1 VALATFGQNAD
12 AAPDKATISD
22 EGPLSLGYT
31 NSGRLVGGRLFRETS
46 FMTRVQ
52 HHRKSKVSWAL
63 PNLLTVLNRA
73 ARIVA
78 RKFPGSVLEIGE
90 LSRKDGGRITSHL
103 SHQSGRD
110 ADVAFYL
117 TDLDGAPIHGPR
129 FLRCDG
135 RGDGRDDP
143 TIRFDDQRNWEF
155 VRALLE
161 DPNEDVR
168 QIFIY
173 APLRARLLAYAA
185 KVKAPRQIR
194 AKAAAA
200 MMQPI
205 NALPH
210 DDHFHIRISCPLDQ
224 VERGCADLPLWR
236 APGSPD
242 EFGLEFLAG
251 EPRVRWSTPMGG
263 VPLENWGGMGRL
275 WSVDRAV
282 CDAGSL
288 TCGDTAGLL
297 CEDLADPAL
306 MASFPR
312 AAFELLAPP
321 AAPPSGVKPSVP
333 SMLATVA
340 ASPAAL
346 PTDAYSD
353 EGPGIVGD
361 SPLALGAQL
370 EAAGT
375 DGAREAA
382 APGTATAL
390 RLDMTEPRVL
400 TAADPRVAEPAPSA
414 AVAALLLCPTDAAR
428 LEASS
433 LRAKLSY
440 CSHEEPK
447 TCECPVAALGPAS
460 AVDPVGY
467 GPTGPSVLE

>member
-1 VALATFGQNAD
+1 VALAIVGQNAA
-12 AAPDKATISD
+12 AAPEKTTTSE
-22 EGPLSLGYT
+22 EGPLSFGFT
-31 NSGRLVGGRLFRETS
+31 NSGRLVGGRLFRETP

-73 ARIVA
+73 ARAVA

-110 ADVAFYL
+110 ADVGFYL
-117 TDLDGAPIHGPR
+117 TDLDGTPIRAPR

-161 DPNEDVR
+161 DPNEEVR

-173 APLRARLLAYAA
+173 APLRARLLAHAA

-210 DDHFHIRISCPLDQ
+210 DDHFHIRISCPMDQ
-224 VERGCADLPLWR
+224 LERGCADLPLWR

-242 EFGLEFLAG
+242 EFGPEFLAG

-263 VPLENWGGMGRL
+263 VPLENWGGMGKL
-275 WSVDRAV
+275 WSVERAV

-288 TCGDTAGLL
+288 ACSDAVGLR
-297 CEDLADPAL
+297 CEDLGDPAL

-312 AAFELLAPP
+312 SMFDIVAPR
-321 AAPPSGVKPSVP
+321 AAPSNDPKPSAP

-340 ASPAAL
+340 TSPALL
-346 PTDAYSD
+346 PSDAYAD
-353 EGPGIVGD
+353 EGPGVVTD
-361 SPLALGAQL
+361 TPLALGAQP
-370 EAAGT
+370 ETARTETARAA
-375 DGAREAA
+375 D
-382 APGTATAL
+382 APATTAL
-390 RLDMTEPRVL
+390 GFNAGDPRVL
-400 TAADPRVAEPAPSA
+400 AGVDLRRVEPAAPA
-414 AVAALLLCPTDAAR
+414 PVAALLLCPSHSAS
-428 LEASS
+428 LEPSS
-433 LRAKLSY
+433 GVRAKLSY
-440 CSHEEPK
+440 CSNEEPK
-447 TCECPVAALGPAS
+447 TCECPVAALGSSS
-460 AVDPVGY
+460 AVDAVGY
-467 GPTGPSVLE
+467 GPGPGVLE